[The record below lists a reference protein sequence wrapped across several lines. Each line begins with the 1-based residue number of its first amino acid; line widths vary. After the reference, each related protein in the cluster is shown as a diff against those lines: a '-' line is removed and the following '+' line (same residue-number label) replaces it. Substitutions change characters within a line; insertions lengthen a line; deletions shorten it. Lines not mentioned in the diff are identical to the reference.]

1 MTEEATTPGV
11 ARVTHPVV
19 KAASAAGVMAFLI
32 AIWNVASPLLPEPTV
47 KVIQPWVQKV
57 ADNSE
62 KIQEVVDQITQLK
75 DQITQIKVP
84 PKVVTPTPSPTPSVD
99 HTIKDLQDQIKNL
112 TEVIQSLQHP
122 PSPTVVTPP
131 APVTPSAITAH
142 DAQGKAI
149 TSTVEPGRQF
159 FITATVSG
167 TWTILKTSPEDV
179 DAKVFGDEVSVVLR
193 NGAAITV
200 VHSAGNPI
208 TTSSLMI
215 RCNTGPMPPPV
226 VVTPPVTPPVT
237 PAVDPTAP
245 KAGDLRVLIVFE
257 SSQNHTREQLSVLN
271 STALVSALDAKCV
284 KEDGLPAWRR
294 WDKNTAKDTST
305 TMGKLWQAV
314 LPEAVAKGL
323 PAMVICCGT
332 QYTTYGNGQFPKT
345 EADAIALLTCAK

>member
-1 MTEEATTPGV
+1 
-11 ARVTHPVV
+11 
-19 KAASAAGVMAFLI
+19 MAFLV
-32 AIWNVASPLLPEPTV
+32 AVWNVASPLLPEPTV

-57 ADNSE
+57 TDNSD
-62 KIQEVVDQITQLK
+62 KIQEIVDQLSQLK
-75 DQITQIKVP
+75 DQIKVT
-84 PKVVTPTPSPTPSVD
+84 PKVVTPTPGPTPAPSPTVD

-112 TEVIQSLQHP
+112 TEIIQSLQHP

-131 APVTPSAITAH
+131 APVTPSSITAH

-149 TSTVEPGRQF
+149 TSTVDAGRQF

-215 RCNTGPMPPPV
+215 RCNTAPMPPPAV
-226 VVTPPVTPPVT
+226 VVTPTPVTPT
-237 PAVDPTAP
+237 VDPTAP
-245 KAGDLRVLIVFE
+245 KSGDLRVLIVFE

-271 STALVSALDAKCV
+271 STALVTALDAKCV

-294 WDKNTAKDTST
+294 WDKNTSKDTAT

-314 LPEAVAKGL
+314 LPDATAKGL

-332 QYTTYGNGQFPKT
+332 QFTTYGNGQFPKS
-345 EADAIALLTCAK
+345 ESEAIALLSCGSK